1 MVTKSKLS
9 FTEPIETRGGS
20 EVKFYEIFDGR
31 YLNGA
36 YYDPCDDVWYPC
48 QWGMSGEYGARKSA
62 LDLVNRQPR
71 TDDYPF

>member
-1 MVTKSKLS
+1 MKSLDWNKPL
-9 FTEPIETRGGS
+9 ETRGGS
-20 EVKFYEIFDGR
+20 EVRLYDIFANR
-31 YLNGA
+31 YVNGA